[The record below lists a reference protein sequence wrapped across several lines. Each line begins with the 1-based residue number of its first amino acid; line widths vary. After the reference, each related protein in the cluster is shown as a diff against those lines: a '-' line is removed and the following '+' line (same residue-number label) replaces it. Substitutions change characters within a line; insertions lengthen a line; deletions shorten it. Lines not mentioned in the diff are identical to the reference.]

1 MEIIYGMGF
10 IFACIFVYYTLRSLI
25 TGEPGPFETIT
36 YDDDCNLATY
46 QEIIKY
52 LEDEQGPS
60 IVFHMAY
67 EHFLHPSYHQSF
79 LIVKSN
85 EPSSKIRIEVHE

>member
-1 MEIIYGMGF
+1 MDIIVGMGF
-10 IFACIFVYYTLRSLI
+10 IAAVIFVYYTLRSLI

-36 YDDDCNLATY
+36 YDDNLNPATY
-46 QEIIKY
+46 QEIINY
-52 LEDEQGPS
+52 LEDKQGPS
-60 IVFHMAY
+60 IVVHMKY
-67 EHFLHPSYHQSF
+67 QHFLYPNYWQSF